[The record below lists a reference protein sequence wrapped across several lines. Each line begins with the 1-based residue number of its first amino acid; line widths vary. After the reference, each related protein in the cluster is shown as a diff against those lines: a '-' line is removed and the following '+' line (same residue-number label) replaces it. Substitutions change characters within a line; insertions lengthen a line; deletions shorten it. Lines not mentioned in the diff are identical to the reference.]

1 MTTLPSKSTN
11 TSNRNEGEDLHPAQ
25 TGTVK
30 CLPKPHT
37 TDSNHLRVA
46 IPEARTHKVVNILNH
61 PPPPWYHTDGP
72 KSSILAAK
80 DGITSTDRREEV
92 NGTHRPTHRRAQQ
105 PFSLTRQCPVHI
117 TFILEQ
123 TRTEHGQILSRSAP
137 PLALVSMDNIWIL
150 LSMVAMELADEVLRC
165 SCLRGHTWI

>member
-1 MTTLPSKSTN
+1 MANMSFDAYIQRADDYITKQIHKYEQQKRGRRSPPRAN
-11 TSNRNEGEDLHPAQ
+11 G
-25 TGTVK
+25 
-30 CLPKPHT
+30 
-37 TDSNHLRVA
+37 VA

-72 KSSILAAK
+72 KSLILAAK

-105 PFSLTRQCPVHI
+105 PFSLTRRCPVHI